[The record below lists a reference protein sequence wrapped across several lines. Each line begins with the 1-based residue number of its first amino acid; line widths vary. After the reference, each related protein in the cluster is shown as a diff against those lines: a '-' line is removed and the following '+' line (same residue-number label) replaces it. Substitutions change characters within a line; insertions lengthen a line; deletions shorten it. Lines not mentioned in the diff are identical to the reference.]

1 MKEAKRNV
9 CIASAVTRIRC
20 KRTDLDTALQE
31 AFKRNEIDPE
41 TVTPN
46 EIIGLC
52 GDIESTLNGVW
63 PKQDKMMQLD
73 LFI

>member
-9 CIASAVTRIRC
+9 CIASTVTRIRC
-20 KRTDLDTALQE
+20 RGTDLDTALQE
-31 AFKRNEIDPE
+31 AFKQNFVDPE

-52 GDIESTLNGVW
+52 GDIEAALAGRWIKKT
-63 PKQDKMMQLD
+63 QQLE
-73 LFI
+73 LAI